1 MSIFSLE
8 GKVALIT
15 GGAGLLGIQHA
26 LAIREAGGIP
36 ILGDIHPDALEKA
49 RSSVGDACEAI
60 VCDVTKKQSIE
71 SALAEILSR
80 HGKVDILVN
89 NAARNPKVEPVP
101 ETRQDGQPERGGLT
115 IFPGFADL
123 TVDEWDR
130 DLAVGITGAML
141 CCQVIGGWM
150 AAHGGGAI
158 INIGSEYALIAPDQS
173 VYRVEGLAEE
183 DQPSKPVTYTV
194 VKHAIVGL
202 TKHLAVLWAQKG
214 VRVNCLC
221 PAGVEQNQSPEFKTK
236 ISRLIPMG
244 HMAPP
249 DHVRGALI
257 FLCSDASSFMTG
269 EVVAVNGGRTAW

>member
-1 MSIFSLE
+1 MSIFSLK

-26 LAIREAGGIP
+26 LAIRDAGGLP
-36 ILGDIHPDALEKA
+36 ILADLQLDALDKA
-49 RSSVGDACEAI
+49 RKEVGDTCDTV
-60 VCDVTKKQSIE
+60 VCDVTAKRSIE
-71 SALAEILSR
+71 SALTEILSR

-101 ETRQDGQPERGGLT
+101 EPRQDGQPERGGLT

-123 TVDEWDR
+123 TVEEWNR

-141 CCQVIGGWM
+141 CCQGFGGWM
-150 AAHGGGAI
+150 AANRGGSI
-158 INIGSEYALIAPDQS
+158 VNIGSEYALIAPDQS
-173 VYRVEGLAEE
+173 VYRVEGLAEA

-221 PAGVEQNQSPEFKTK
+221 PAGVEQNQSTEFKTK

-249 DHVRGALI
+249 DHVRGALV

>member
-1 MSIFSLE
+1 MNIFSLK

-26 LAIREAGGIP
+26 LAIRDAGGIP
-36 ILGDIHPDALEKA
+36 ILADLQPDALDKA
-49 RSSVGDACEAI
+49 RKEVGDTCDTV
-60 VCDVTKKQSIE
+60 VCDVTAKQSIE
-71 SALAEILSR
+71 HALAEILSR

-101 ETRQDGQPERGGLT
+101 ETHQDGHPERGGLT

-123 TVDEWDR
+123 TIEEWNR

-141 CCQVIGGWM
+141 CCQVFGGWM
-150 AAHGGGAI
+150 ALNRGGSI
-158 INIGSEYALIAPDQS
+158 VNIGSEYALIAPDQS
-173 VYRVEGLAEE
+173 VYQIDGLPENE
-183 DQPSKPVTYTV
+183 QPTKPVTYTV

-221 PAGVEQNQSPEFKTK
+221 PAGVEQDQSPEFKRK

-249 DHVRGALI
+249 DHVRGALV

>member
-1 MSIFSLE
+1 MSIFSLK
-8 GKVALIT
+8 GRVAFIT

-26 LAIREAGGIP
+26 LAIREAGGTP
-36 ILGDIHPDALEKA
+36 ILGDIQPDSLEQA
-49 RSSVGDACEAI
+49 RATVGDTCRAI
-60 VCDVTKKQSIE
+60 ACDVTAKRSIE
-71 SALAEILSR
+71 QALEEILSL
-80 HGKVDILVN
+80 HGKIDILVN
-89 NAARNPKVEPVP
+89 NAARNPKVEPVT
-101 ETRQDGQPERGGLT
+101 ENRQDGHSERGGLT

-123 TVDEWDR
+123 TVEEWNR

-141 CCQVIGGWM
+141 SCQVFGGWM
-150 AAHGGGAI
+150 ARNGGGCI
-158 INIGSEYALIAPDQS
+158 VNIGSEYALIAPDQS
-173 VYRVEGLAEE
+173 VYQIDGLPENE
-183 DQPSKPVTYTV
+183 QPTKPVTYTV

-202 TKHLAVLWAQKG
+202 TKHLAVLWAKKG

-221 PAGVEQNQSPEFKTK
+221 PAGVEQDQNPEFKRK

-249 DHVRGALI
+249 DHIRGALV